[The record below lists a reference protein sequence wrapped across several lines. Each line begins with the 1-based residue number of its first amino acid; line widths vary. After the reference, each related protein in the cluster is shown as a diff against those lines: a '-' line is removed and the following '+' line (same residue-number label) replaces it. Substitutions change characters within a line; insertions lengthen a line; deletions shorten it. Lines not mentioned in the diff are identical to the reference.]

1 MEDRASDRLKEGDMV
16 NRAQMLKIGVTIAA
30 GAMLFVAA
38 AARGARAEDGK
49 ALFDKNCKSCHGEA
63 GKGDGPAAKAL
74 KPPPEDFAT
83 GAKSMSEAD
92 IVTAIK
98 DGKVGDKKHPAFGA
112 KLNEEQLKAVAQHV
126 KQLAGK

>member
-1 MEDRASDRLKEGDMV
+1 LEDVLLDRQKEGDLV
-16 NRAQMLKIGVTIAA
+16 NRAQMLKMGIAIAA
-30 GAMLFVAA
+30 GAVLFVTA
-38 AARGARAEDGK
+38 AARVARAEDGK
-49 ALFDKNCKSCHGEA
+49 ALYDKNCKSCHGEA

-92 IVTAIK
+92 IITAMK

-112 KLNEEQLKAVAQHV
+112 KLSEEQLKAVAQHV